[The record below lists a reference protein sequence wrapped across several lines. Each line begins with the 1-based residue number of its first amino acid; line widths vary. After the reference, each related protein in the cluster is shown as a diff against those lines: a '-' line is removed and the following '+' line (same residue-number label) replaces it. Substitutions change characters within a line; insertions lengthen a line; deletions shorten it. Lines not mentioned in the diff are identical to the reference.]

1 MLAGPTKHMG
11 RGRAGLMPA
20 PEPGP
25 VQPQRSSPP
34 WLAPGVQQT
43 MDLCH
48 RYRS

>member
-11 RGRAGLMPA
+11 RGRAGLMAA

>member
-1 MLAGPTKHMG
+1 MLAGPTKRMG
-11 RGRAGLMPA
+11 LCRAGLMPA
-20 PEPGP
+20 PELGP